1 MKKVL
6 IILAAV
12 VITALAVSSCKSSQD
27 CPAYGETHRYQIEQ
41 KY

>member
-1 MKKVL
+1 MKKTL
-6 IILAAV
+6 IILIMV
-12 VITALAVSSCKSSQD
+12 VLIGMIFSACKTSEK

>member
-1 MKKVL
+1 MKKAVIVVVAVVL
-6 IILAAV
+6 IGMFL
-12 VITALAVSSCKSSQD
+12 SSCKTSEK